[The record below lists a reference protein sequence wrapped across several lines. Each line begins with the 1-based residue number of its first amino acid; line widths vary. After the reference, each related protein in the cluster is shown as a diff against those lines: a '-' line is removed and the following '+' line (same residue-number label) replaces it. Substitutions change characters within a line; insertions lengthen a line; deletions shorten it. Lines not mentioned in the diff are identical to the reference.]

1 MFTFIKNEKGAVLV
15 ISLMILALLTVL
27 SLTAMLTTTTDMEI
41 STNYKISQNTF
52 YNTEGS
58 MDIAPGPI
66 RRTISLKTESQSIL
80 NSMGITDANGNGIA
94 DIDENIP
101 SPFRGLPLA
110 AGEASAYNGLTAD
123 TGGTIGTLDFVE
135 SIMGYVVTAP
145 PNFTIRVDLDG
156 SGTTD
161 LDEINTT
168 VTTTRTGPT
177 QLKGF
182 STGFATGYEGGAMT
196 GRGID
201 FTMSG
206 TATGERNS
214 KSTVQLVYRCIERS
228 GGGCL

>member
-58 MDIAPGPI
+58 MDIAPGVV
-66 RRTISLKTESQSIL
+66 RRTISLKTESPDIL
-80 NSMGITDANGNGIA
+80 ASLGITDSGNGISA
-94 DIDENIP
+94 TDAA
-101 SPFRGLPLA
+101 SPF
-110 AGEASAYNGLTAD
+110 SGLTTDAD
-123 TGGTIGTLDFVE
+123 GNGMADFTE
-135 SIMGYVVTAP
+135 SIMGFVPTAP
-145 PNFTIRVDLDG
+145 PDFAISIDLDG

-214 KSTVQLVYRCIERS
+214 TSSIQIVYRCIERS

>member
-1 MFTFIKNEKGAVLV
+1 MFSLIKNEKGAVLV

-58 MDIAPGPI
+58 MDIAPGVV
-66 RRTISLKTESQSIL
+66 RRTISLKTESPDIL
-80 NSMGITDANGNGIA
+80 ASLGITDSGNGISA
-94 DIDENIP
+94 TDAA
-101 SPFRGLPLA
+101 SPF
-110 AGEASAYNGLTAD
+110 SGLTTDAD
-123 TGGTIGTLDFVE
+123 GNGMADFTE
-135 SIMGYVVTAP
+135 SIMGFVPTAP
-145 PNFTIRVDLDG
+145 PDFAISIDLDG

-214 KSTVQLVYRCIERS
+214 TSSIQIVYRCIERS